1 MCIVLVESEETFH
14 LKHFWCL
21 DGLLYQITVVV
32 SLCNDFDFTLNQ
44 KNYVQT
50 GFAFL
55 GDDMT
60 FFQLLKVEL
69 GRACNLKKVA
79 TGHSQE

>member
-14 LKHFWCL
+14 LKHLGCL
-21 DGLLYQITVVV
+21 DGLLYLVTVVV

-44 KNYVQT
+44 ENYVQT

-60 FFQLLKVEL
+60 FF
-69 GRACNLKKVA
+69 NF
-79 TGHSQE
+79 

>member
-14 LKHFWCL
+14 LKHLGCL

-44 KNYVQT
+44 ENYVQT

-60 FFQLLKVEL
+60 FF
-69 GRACNLKKVA
+69 NF
-79 TGHSQE
+79 